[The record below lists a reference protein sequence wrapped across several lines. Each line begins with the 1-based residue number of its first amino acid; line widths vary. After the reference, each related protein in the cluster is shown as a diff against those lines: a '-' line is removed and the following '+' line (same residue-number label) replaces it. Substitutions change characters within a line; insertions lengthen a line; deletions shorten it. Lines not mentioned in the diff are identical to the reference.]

1 MLLVVFLTKLHFS
14 HIFLKT
20 NRYIKKMFLNECGT
34 IILTINIIQDKDYF
48 KYNRYMLSPFSK
60 NLFLLSGYI
69 GAVEV
74 RATVRS

>member
-1 MLLVVFLTKLHFS
+1 MWDY
-14 HIFLKT
+14 HI
-20 NRYIKKMFLNECGT
+20 NNQHNQE
-34 IILTINIIQDKDYF
+34 KDYF

-74 RATVRS
+74 KATVRS

>member
-1 MLLVVFLTKLHFS
+1 
-14 HIFLKT
+14 
-20 NRYIKKMFLNECGT
+20 MFLNECGT
-34 IILTINIIQDKDYF
+34 IILTINIIQDKDHF